1 MKYRTIIIDD
11 ESKLREVLA
20 IKLRKNCPNIEIVG
34 LAKDVPDAYRM
45 ILNKKPELIFLDISM
60 PGESGFDLLNRFEK
74 IEFEIIFATGY
85 NEYALD
91 ALKVSAVDYLLKPI
105 KTTELINAVERAEQR
120 IAEKRQVQNIDL
132 LKYNIDHLG
141 DQKSKIAIP
150 SGDTY
155 RFVEVIEII
164 RCEGW
169 QKYTRIYLSDGDN
182 IVSSYNIGHY
192 KDILES
198 YGFFNC
204 HKSHLINK
212 NHIKSY
218 SKDGLLTMSDDSSV
232 PVSRRKRE
240 EFMVLFV
247 K

>member
-1 MKYRTIIIDD
+1 MKYRTIIVDD

-20 IKLRKNCPNIEIVG
+20 IKLKKNCPDIEVVG
-34 LAKDVPDAYRM
+34 LAKDVPEAYQM
-45 ILNKKPELIFLDISM
+45 IYTKKPDVIFLDISM
-60 PGESGFDLLNRFEK
+60 PGESGFELLKRFDK

-85 NEYALD
+85 NEFALD

-105 KTTELINAVERAEQR
+105 KTSELITAVERAGKR

-141 DQKSKIAIP
+141 DQRSKIAIA

-155 RFVEVIEII
+155 RFVEVIEVI

-169 QKYTRIYLSDGDN
+169 QKYTRIFLRDGGM

-192 KDILES
+192 KDMLES